1 MKLYDEAFKAAALTV
16 NAFRNGELEGYPADD
31 GISLPWIC
39 QMALNAGAGDHL
51 EIGTS
56 WGASAIAV
64 ALAKRAAGL
73 PGKVYCIDPFPA
85 KREAKMRG
93 RLKTATISATR
104 RNFKAAE
111 VDVTIIRASSDPFPT
126 KLDAKHPQ
134 LFVSSYIDGSHRGDM
149 PSKDLAACA
158 KRTQH
163 FIGVDNYEEAIQMS
177 WMRFISSQ
185 PCKSG
190 TSISRTSYSYHSA
203 QNSILVVPF
212 FRTEWSTFNGKAKE
226 DPKKEGGA
234 VPRSISGNKREGRRR
249 PSIALEELAPR
260 RPNDNL
266 CPHCTAGG

>member
-16 NAFRNGELEGYPADD
+16 NAFRNGELEGYPADE

-85 KREAKMRG
+85 KREVKMRG

-163 FIGVDNYEEAIQMS
+163 FIGVDNYEEGYPDVLTAVHKFAALQEWNLYFKNFLFVS
-177 WMRFISSQ
+177 
-185 PCKSG
+185 
-190 TSISRTSYSYHSA
+190 
-203 QNSILVVPF
+203 
-212 FRTEWSTFNGKAKE
+212 FRTEQH
-226 DPKKEGGA
+226 PRGA
-234 VPRSISGNKREGRRR
+234 LLSHRMEHV
-249 PSIALEELAPR
+249 
-260 RPNDNL
+260 
-266 CPHCTAGG
+266 